1 MKRRCRL
8 WVLTLA
14 TLAGCGGG
22 GGGSSGGI
30 AAPATPLPTPT
41 PNPAIAPVTA
51 DLQGI
56 WESSSAGVKT
66 SAVVMPDGQ
75 TWLVQ
80 SQASVDIDLVIA
92 KLEASGTGYSSGF
105 IGSGKRY
112 LLGTSTVGTID
123 LNAGK
128 TAASSLSLTLT
139 TAGVTET
146 YAMGYQSRYDTAA
159 ILADHAGDW
168 TATSGPGRLTWHIT
182 ATGILSG
189 TGTTGCSYAG
199 QIRLRA
205 EAKAVVDLIVA
216 EQCADKSLQL
226 AGIALLS
233 ADKRSATL
241 AMTTTDGVTAW
252 LLAMAH

>member
-1 MKRRCRL
+1 MKRLCRL

-14 TLAGCGGG
+14 TLAGCG

-41 PNPAIAPVTA
+41 PNPAIAAVTA

-66 SAVVMPDGQ
+66 SAVVLPDGQ
-75 TWLVQ
+75 TWLMQ
-80 SQASVDIDLVIA
+80 SQASLVIA

-146 YAMGYQSRYDTAA
+146 YAMSYQSRYDTAA
-159 ILADHAGDW
+159 TLADHAGDW

-182 ATGILSG
+182 ATGIISG
-189 TGTTGCSYAG
+189 TGSTGCSYAG
-199 QIRLRA
+199 QIKLRA

-216 EQCADKSLQL
+216 EQCADKSRQL

-233 ADKRSATL
+233 ADKRRATL

-252 LLAMAH
+252 LLVMER

>member
-1 MKRRCRL
+1 MKRLCRL

-22 GGGSSGGI
+22 GSSGGI
-30 AAPATPLPTPT
+30 AVPATPLPTPT
-41 PNPAIAPVTA
+41 PSPAIAQVTA

-66 SAVVMPDGQ
+66 SAVVLPDGQ
-75 TWLVQ
+75 TWLMQ
-80 SQASVDIDLVIA
+80 SQASLVIA

-146 YAMGYQSRYDTAA
+146 YAMSYQSRYDTAA
-159 ILADHAGDW
+159 TLADHAGDW

-189 TGTTGCSYAG
+189 TGSTGCSYAG
-199 QIRLRA
+199 QIKLRA

-216 EQCADKSLQL
+216 EQCADKSRQL
-226 AGIALLS
+226 AGIALLHP
-233 ADKRSATL
+233 DKRIAIL

-252 LLAMAH
+252 LLAMAR

>member
-1 MKRRCRL
+1 MKRLCRL

-14 TLAGCGGG
+14 TLAGCG

-41 PNPAIAPVTA
+41 PTPNPAIAAVTA

-66 SAVVMPDGQ
+66 SAVVLPDGQ
-75 TWLVQ
+75 TWLAQ

-92 KLEASGTGYSSGF
+92 KLEASGSGYSSGF

-182 ATGILSG
+182 ATGIISG
-189 TGTTGCSYAG
+189 TGSTGCSYAG
-199 QIRLRA
+199 QIKLRA

-216 EQCADKSLQL
+216 EQCADKSVKL
-226 AGIALLS
+226 AGIALLHP
-233 ADKRSATL
+233 DKRIAIL

-252 LLAMAH
+252 LLAMAR

>member
-22 GGGSSGGI
+22 GSSGGI

-41 PNPAIAPVTA
+41 PSPAIARDTE

-56 WESSSAGVKT
+56 WEGSNAGIKT
-66 SAVVMPDGQ
+66 SAVVLPDGQ

-80 SQASVDIDLVIA
+80 SQASLVIA
-92 KLEASGTGYSSGF
+92 KLEASGSGYSSGF

-189 TGTTGCSYAG
+189 TGSTGCSYAG
-199 QIRLRA
+199 QIKLRA

-216 EQCADKSLQL
+216 EQCADKSRQL
-226 AGIALLS
+226 AGIALLHP
-233 ADKRSATL
+233 DKRIAIL

-252 LLAMAH
+252 LLAMDR

>member
-1 MKRRCRL
+1 MKRLCRL

-14 TLAGCGGG
+14 TLAGCG

-41 PNPAIAPVTA
+41 PSPAIARVTE

-56 WESSSAGVKT
+56 WESSNAGVET
-66 SAVVMPDGQ
+66 SAVVLPDGQ

-80 SQASVDIDLVIA
+80 SQASLVIA
-92 KLEASGTGYSSGF
+92 KLEASGSGYSSGF

-189 TGTTGCSYAG
+189 TGSTGCSYAG
-199 QIRLRA
+199 QIKLRA

-216 EQCADKSLQL
+216 EQCADKLRQL
-226 AGIALLS
+226 AGIALLHP
-233 ADKRSATL
+233 DKPSATL

-252 LLAMAH
+252 LLAMDR

>member
-1 MKRRCRL
+1 MKRLCRL

-22 GGGSSGGI
+22 GSSGGI
-30 AAPATPLPTPT
+30 AAPATPTPTPTPT

-66 SAVVMPDGQ
+66 SAVVLPDGQ
-75 TWLVQ
+75 TWLMQ
-80 SQASVDIDLVIA
+80 SQASLVIA

-146 YAMGYQSRYDTAA
+146 YAMSYQSRYDTAA
-159 ILADHAGDW
+159 TLADHAGDW

-189 TGTTGCSYAG
+189 TGSTGCSYAG
-199 QIRLRA
+199 QIKLRA

-252 LLAMAH
+252 LLAMDR

>member
-22 GGGSSGGI
+22 GSSRGI
-30 AAPATPLPTPT
+30 AAPATPLPTP
-41 PNPAIAPVTA
+41 NPAIARVTE

-56 WESSSAGVKT
+56 WESSNAGVET
-66 SAVVMPDGQ
+66 SAVVLPDGQ

-80 SQASVDIDLVIA
+80 SQASLVIA
-92 KLEASGTGYSSGF
+92 KLEASGSGYSSGF

-189 TGTTGCSYAG
+189 TGSTGCSYAG
-199 QIRLRA
+199 QIKLRA

-216 EQCADKSLQL
+216 EQCADKLRQL
-226 AGIALLS
+226 AGIALLHP
-233 ADKRSATL
+233 DKRSATL

-252 LLAMAH
+252 LLAMDR

>member
-8 WVLTLA
+8 WLLTLA

-22 GGGSSGGI
+22 GASGGI

-41 PNPAIAPVTA
+41 TSPAIAPATA

-56 WESSSAGVKT
+56 WESSGAGVKT
-66 SAVVMPDGQ
+66 SAVVLPDGQ
-75 TWLVQ
+75 TWLAQ
-80 SQASVDIDLVIA
+80 SQASGDIDLVIA
-92 KLEASGTGYSSGF
+92 KLEASGSGYSSAF

-123 LNAGK
+123 LNADK
-128 TAASSLSLTLT
+128 TASSSLSMTLT

-146 YAMGYQSRYDTAA
+146 YAMGYQSRYGTAA
-159 ILADHAGDW
+159 TLAEHAGDW
-168 TATSGPGRLTWHIT
+168 TVRSGPGTLNWHIT
-182 ATGILSG
+182 ATGMLSG
-189 TGTTGCSYAG
+189 TGSTGCSYAG
-199 QIRLRA
+199 QIKLRA

-216 EQCADKSLQL
+216 EQCAGKSLQL

-241 AMTTTDGVTAW
+241 AMATTDGVTAW
-252 LLAMAH
+252 LLAMTH

>member
-1 MKRRCRL
+1 MKRLCRL

-22 GGGSSGGI
+22 GSSGGI
-30 AAPATPLPTPT
+30 AAPATPLPT

-56 WESSSAGVKT
+56 WESSNAGIKT
-66 SAVVMPDGQ
+66 SAVVLPDGQ
-75 TWLVQ
+75 TWLAQ

-146 YAMGYQSRYDTAA
+146 YAMSYQSRYDTAA
-159 ILADHAGDW
+159 TLADHAGDW

-189 TGTTGCSYAG
+189 TGSTGCSYAG
-199 QIRLRA
+199 QIKLRA

-216 EQCADKSLQL
+216 EQCADKSRQL

-233 ADKRSATL
+233 ANKRSATL

-252 LLAMAH
+252 LLAMAR

>member
-1 MKRRCRL
+1 MKRLCRL

-14 TLAGCGGG
+14 TLAGCG

-41 PNPAIAPVTA
+41 PSPAIARVTE

-56 WESSSAGVKT
+56 WEGSNAGIKT
-66 SAVVMPDGQ
+66 SAVVLPDGQ

-80 SQASVDIDLVIA
+80 SQASLVIA
-92 KLEASGTGYSSGF
+92 KLEASGSGYSSGF

-146 YAMGYQSRYDTAA
+146 YAMSYQSRYDTAA
-159 ILADHAGDW
+159 TLADHAGDW

-189 TGTTGCSYAG
+189 TGSTGCSYAG
-199 QIRLRA
+199 QIKLRA

-216 EQCADKSLQL
+216 EQCADKLRQL
-226 AGIALLS
+226 AGIALLHP
-233 ADKRSATL
+233 DKRSATL

-252 LLAMAH
+252 LLAMDR

>member
-1 MKRRCRL
+1 
-8 WVLTLA
+8 
-14 TLAGCGGG
+14 
-22 GGGSSGGI
+22 
-30 AAPATPLPTPT
+30 LPTPT
-41 PNPAIAPVTA
+41 PNPAIAAVTA

-66 SAVVMPDGQ
+66 SAVVLPDGQ
-75 TWLVQ
+75 TWLMQ
-80 SQASVDIDLVIA
+80 SQASLVIA

-159 ILADHAGDW
+159 TLADHAGDW

-189 TGTTGCSYAG
+189 TGSTGCSYAG
-199 QIRLRA
+199 QIKLRA

-216 EQCADKSLQL
+216 EQCADKSRQL
-226 AGIALLS
+226 AGIALLHP
-233 ADKRSATL
+233 DKRSATL

-252 LLAMAH
+252 LLAMDR

>member
-1 MKRRCRL
+1 MKRLCRL

-22 GGGSSGGI
+22 GGGI
-30 AAPATPLPTPT
+30 AAPATPLPTT
-41 PNPAIAPVTA
+41 SPAIGPVSA

-56 WESSSAGVKT
+56 WESSSAGIKT

-75 TWLVQ
+75 TWLAQ
-80 SQASVDIDLVIA
+80 SQASGDIDLVIA
-92 KLEASGTGYSSGF
+92 KLEASGSGYSSGF

-123 LNAGK
+123 LNASK
-128 TAASSLSLTLT
+128 TATSSLSLTLT
-139 TAGVTET
+139 NAGVTET
-146 YAMGYQSRYDTAA
+146 YAMGYQGRYDTAA
-159 ILADHAGDW
+159 TLADHAGDW
-168 TATSGPGRLTWHIT
+168 TATSGPGTLNWHIT

-189 TGTTGCSYAG
+189 TGSTGCSYAG
-199 QIRLRA
+199 QIKLRA

-226 AGIALLS
+226 AGIALLHP
-233 ADKRSATL
+233 DKRSATL
-241 AMTTTDGVTAW
+241 AMTTTDGATAW
-252 LLAMAH
+252 LLAMAR